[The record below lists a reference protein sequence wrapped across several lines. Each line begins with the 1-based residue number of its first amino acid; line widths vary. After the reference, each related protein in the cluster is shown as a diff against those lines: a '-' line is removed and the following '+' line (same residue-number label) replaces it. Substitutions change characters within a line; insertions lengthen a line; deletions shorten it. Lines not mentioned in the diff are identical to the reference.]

1 MTPNRSARRHSCGI
15 VRSSGLQK
23 QLHGYT
29 YIKMLNIEIPI
40 VLDGVVDIVLVLSL
54 AVSFPLLLISFTSLD
69 LEANGAAATI
79 PNRMQAHRAATY

>member
-1 MTPNRSARRHSCGI
+1 MR
-15 VRSSGLQK
+15 
-23 QLHGYT
+23 
-29 YIKMLNIEIPI
+29 NIEIPI

-54 AVSFPLLLISFTSLD
+54 TVSSPLLLISFTSLD